1 MKRITAYVLA
11 LVLTCFCVSSVA
23 GAYYA
28 DVPGSSA
35 LAGEVE
41 KAVRYGLMN
50 GYSQAQFGY
59 SDTMTR
65 AQFLVVLTR
74 MLGWQTP
81 STEEADADITPAMAL
96 PEELS
101 SQYRYAIA
109 CAAAHDVIE
118 KTEPFRPNSPA
129 TRAEMA
135 ELLVR
140 ALGLKACATDAEKE
154 NSLPFTDVSD
164 KRGYIAVAY

>member
-28 DVPGSSA
+28 DVPGSSRAGRRSGKGRA
-35 LAGEVE
+35 LWPDEWVQPSAIRLFRHHDPRTVSCCADPHVG
-41 KAVRYGLMN
+41 M
-50 GYSQAQFGY
+50 
-59 SDTMTR
+59 
-65 AQFLVVLTR
+65 
-74 MLGWQTP
+74 QTP

-109 CAAAHDVIE
+109 CAAA
-118 KTEPFRPNSPA
+118 
-129 TRAEMA
+129 MM
-135 ELLVR
+135 
-140 ALGLKACATDAEKE
+140 
-154 NSLPFTDVSD
+154 
-164 KRGYIAVAY
+164 